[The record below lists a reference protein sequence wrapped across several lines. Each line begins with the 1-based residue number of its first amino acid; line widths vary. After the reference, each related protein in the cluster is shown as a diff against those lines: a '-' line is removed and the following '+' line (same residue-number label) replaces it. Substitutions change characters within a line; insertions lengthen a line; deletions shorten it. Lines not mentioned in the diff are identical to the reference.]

1 MGNQRPEQLAR
12 EVVVVLRP
20 DGVIAMEQ
28 LSKFHAKY
36 DEHRR
41 RDESE
46 QNDGKRPN
54 R

>member
-1 MGNQRPEQLAR
+1 MGNQRPEQPAW

-28 LSKFHAKY
+28 SSKFHAKY

-46 QNDGKRPN
+46 QNDGNRPN